1 MNLAG
6 LARDAGLA
14 RLAGE
19 TIIANTTC
27 RDGYENGARFWTRSG
42 TRRRER
48 REVWGDKNEHR
59 RGGKQLHRHRPADST
74 HPELPPAGLRY

>member
-48 REVWGDKNEHR
+48 QE
-59 RGGKQLHRHRPADST
+59 
-74 HPELPPAGLRY
+74 